1 LQSIFVNLKN
11 NEIVVIIF
19 KKKRVSRMITNTE
32 LEYKGDLY
40 PSEIVSFKQEG
51 DSVYFHT
58 DNSVILKLTV
68 LRDSMIRFRYTT
80 KGYFSNDFSYA
91 IDKSHSHG
99 YNFLEVTEDN
109 HHYQIKT
116 SKVQCRIQKIDMR
129 VSIYDLNENVLLE
142 DELGFHWEESYEY
155 GGNIV
160 KMSKAS
166 KDGECFYGLGDK
178 ATQLNLKGKRVENFA
193 TDQYAFSKD
202 QEPLYKVVP
211 FYIGLQKKESYGIF
225 FDNTFRTYFDF
236 CHERRNV
243 TSFWAEG
250 GEMNYYFIYGPL
262 MQDVVTTYT
271 DLTGKPELPPLWA
284 LGYHQCKWS
293 YYPESN
299 VKEVAAKFRELQ
311 IPCDAIYLDIDYM
324 DGFRCFIWNK
334 NYFPDP
340 KRMVA
345 ELAEDGFK
353 TIVIID
359 PGIKIDKEYSIY
371 KEALEKDYFCKRA
384 DGPFMKGKVWPGECN
399 FPDYTNPEVREW
411 WAGLFKELIS
421 DIGVKGVWNDM
432 NEPAV
437 MEVPNKTFPMDVRHN
452 YDGNPCS
459 HRKAHN
465 IYGTQM
471 ARATYHGV
479 KRFAYPKRPF
489 VITRSAYAGAQRYTS
504 SWTGDNVASWEH
516 LWIANI
522 QVQRMCISGM
532 GFTGSDI
539 GGFAEQPSGELYARW
554 IQLGVFH
561 PFCRTHSSGD
571 HGDQEPWA
579 FDEEV
584 IDITRKFVNLR
595 YQLLPYLYT
604 MFWQYIEEGIP
615 MLKPLV
621 YYDQDDTQT
630 HYRNDEFIFGNQI
643 LVCPILEPNSLG
655 RRMYIPNGQ
664 WYNYWTN
671 EFISGGKEIWVDTK
685 FDQIP
690 IFVKAGA
697 IIPKYPVQQYVGEKE
712 ITELTLD
719 LYFNEGKEKSEIY
732 EDAQDGYDY
741 KKGRYSLLSLQTI
754 GKEKELIVQL
764 HKEGKYITSY
774 STFKINL
781 FGLPFSVKEI
791 EIDNVKIDFDRKSL
805 DKENYLIIDKEFTEL
820 HIIGN

>member
-1 LQSIFVNLKN
+1 
-11 NEIVVIIF
+11 
-19 KKKRVSRMITNTE
+19 MITNTS

-40 PSEIVSFKQEG
+40 PSKIVSYEHEG
-51 DSVYFHT
+51 DSIFFNT
-58 DNSVILKLTV
+58 DNKVILKVTV
-68 LRDSMIRFRYTT
+68 LRDSLIRFRFTT

-91 IDKSHSHG
+91 IDKTQLHG
-99 YNFLEVTEDN
+99 YNFLEVTEEEA
-109 HHYQIKT
+109 YFQIRT
-116 SKVQCRIQKIDMR
+116 SKVKCKIQKADLR
-129 VSIYDLNENVLLE
+129 LSIYDLNDFLILE

-160 KMSKAS
+160 KMSKYA
-166 KDGECFYGLGDK
+166 KDGECYYGLGDK
-178 ATQLNLKGKRVENFA
+178 ATQMNLKGKRVENFA
-193 TDQYAFSKD
+193 TDQYAYQKD

-211 FYIGLQKKESYGIF
+211 FYIGLHNKQSYGIF
-225 FDNTFRTYFDF
+225 FDNTFRTFFDF
-236 CHERRNV
+236 CQERRNV

-250 GEMNYYFIYGPL
+250 GEMNYYFVYGPQ

-271 DLTGKPELPPLWA
+271 DLTGKPELPPLWV

-293 YYPESN
+293 YYPESK
-299 VKEVAAKFRELQ
+299 VKEITSKFRELQ

-324 DGFRCFIWNK
+324 DGFRCFTWNK

-340 KRMVA
+340 KRMVS

-359 PGIKIDKEYSIY
+359 PGIKIDKDYWVY

-384 DGPFMKGKVWPGECN
+384 DGPYMKGKVWPGECN
-399 FPDYTNPEVREW
+399 FPDYTNPVVREW
-411 WAGLFKELIS
+411 WAGLFKELVA

-437 MEVPNKTFPMDVRHN
+437 MEVPNKTFPMDVRHI

-489 VITRSAYAGAQRYTS
+489 VITRSAYSGAQRYTS
-504 SWTGDNVASWEH
+504 SWTGDNVATWEH

-522 QVQRMCISGM
+522 QVQRLSISGM

-539 GGFAEQPSGELYARW
+539 GGFAEQPTGELYARW

-571 HGDQEPWA
+571 HGNQEPWA

-584 IDITRKFVNLR
+584 ISITRKFVSLR

-621 YYDQDDTQT
+621 YFDQDDTQT

-643 LVCPILEPNSLG
+643 LVCPILEPNAVG
-655 RRMYIPNGQ
+655 RRMYIPRGE

-671 EFISGGKEIWVDTK
+671 ELFVGGREIWIDTK
-685 FDQIP
+685 FDEIP
-690 IFVKAGA
+690 VFVKAGA
-697 IIPKYPVQQYVGEKE
+697 IIPKYPVQQYVGELE
-712 ITELTLD
+712 FDELTLD
-719 LYFNEGKEKSEIY
+719 VYYKNGKEQSAVY

-741 KKGRYSLLSLQTI
+741 KKGRYSYLSLRNI
-754 GKEKELIVQL
+754 GKEKELIIQL
-764 HKEGKYITSY
+764 HKEGKYETPY
-774 STFKINL
+774 SKYKINL
-781 FGLPFSVKEI
+781 IGLPFKVKEI
-791 EIDNVKIDFDRKSL
+791 EIDNEIIEFDEISF
-805 DKENYLIIDKEFTEL
+805 EQNNFLIVDKEFNEL
-820 HIIGN
+820 HIIGE

>member
-1 LQSIFVNLKN
+1 
-11 NEIVVIIF
+11 
-19 KKKRVSRMITNTE
+19 MITNTE
-32 LEYKGDLY
+32 LEYKGDMY
-40 PSEIVSFKQEG
+40 PKRIVSFEHDV
-51 DSVYFHT
+51 DSVFFHT
-58 DNSVILKLTV
+58 SNSVILKVTV
-68 LRDSMIRFRYTT
+68 LRDSLIRFRFTT

-99 YNFLEVTEDN
+99 YNFLEVSE
-109 HHYQIKT
+109 HEEFYQIKT
-116 SKVQCRIQKIDMR
+116 SKVKCRIEKSDMR
-129 VSIYDLNENVLLE
+129 LSIYDLEDTIILV

-160 KMSKAS
+160 KMSKSS

-178 ATQLNLKGKRVENFA
+178 ATQMNLKGKRIENFA
-193 TDQYAFSKD
+193 TDQYAFQKD

-211 FYIGLQKKESYGIF
+211 FYIGLHNKKSYGIF
-225 FDNTFRTYFDF
+225 FDNTFRTFFDF

-243 TSFWAEG
+243 TSYWAEG
-250 GEMNYYFIYGPL
+250 GEMNYYFIYGPQ

-299 VKEVAAKFRELQ
+299 LKDVAAKFRELK
-311 IPCDAIYLDIDYM
+311 IPCDALYLDIDYM
-324 DGFRCFIWNK
+324 DGFRCFTWNK

-340 KRMVA
+340 KKMVA

-353 TIVIID
+353 TVVIID

-371 KEALEKDYFCKRA
+371 KEALANDYFCKRA
-384 DGPFMKGKVWPGECN
+384 DGPYMKGKVWPGECN
-399 FPDYTNPEVREW
+399 FPDFTNPTVREW

-437 MEVPNKTFPMDVRHN
+437 MEVPNKTFPMDVRHH

-504 SWTGDNVASWEH
+504 SWTGDNVATWEH

-522 QVQRMCISGM
+522 QVQRMSISGM

-579 FDEEV
+579 FDDEV

-604 MFWQYIEEGIP
+604 MFWQYIEEGVP

-621 YYDQDDTQT
+621 YFDQEDPQT
-630 HYRNDEFIFGNQI
+630 HYRNDEFVFGNQI
-643 LVCPILEPNSLG
+643 LVCPILEPNALG
-655 RRMYIPNGQ
+655 RRMYLPRGE

-671 EFISGGKEIWVDTK
+671 ELCKGGKEIWVDTK

-690 IFVKAGA
+690 IFIKAGS
-697 IIPKYPVQQYVGEKE
+697 IIPKYPVQQYVGELE
-712 ITELTLD
+712 FDELILD
-719 LYFNEGKEKSEIY
+719 IFYKEGKELSVVY

-741 KKGRYSLLSLQTI
+741 KKGRYSFMSFQAT
-754 GKEKELIVQL
+754 GKENELIIQS
-764 HKEGKYITSY
+764 HQEGKYVTNY
-774 STFKINL
+774 SKYKMNL
-781 FGLPFSVKEI
+781 IGLPFKVKTL
-791 EIDNVKIDFDRKSL
+791 EIDNVAVAFDSNTLEKEGYILVEKGFTSFHIMGNL
-805 DKENYLIIDKEFTEL
+805 D
-820 HIIGN
+820 

>member
-1 LQSIFVNLKN
+1 
-11 NEIVVIIF
+11 
-19 KKKRVSRMITNTE
+19 MITNTA

-40 PSEIVSFKQEG
+40 PSKIVSFQHEG
-51 DSVYFHT
+51 DSIFFNT
-58 DNSVILKLTV
+58 DNKVILKVTI
-68 LRDSMIRFRYTT
+68 LRDSLIRFRFTT

-91 IDKSHSHG
+91 IDKSQLHG
-99 YNFLEVTEDN
+99 YNFLELTEEET
-109 HHYQIKT
+109 YFQIKT
-116 SKVQCRIQKIDMR
+116 SKVKCKIQKSDLR
-129 VSIYDLNENVLLE
+129 LSIYDLNDFLILE

-160 KMSKAS
+160 KMSKSS

-178 ATQLNLKGKRVENFA
+178 ATQMNLKGKRVENFA
-193 TDQYAFSKD
+193 TDQYAYQKEQD
-202 QEPLYKVVP
+202 PLYKVVP
-211 FYIGLQKKESYGIF
+211 FYIGLHNKQSYGIF
-225 FDNTFRTYFDF
+225 FDNTFRTFFDF
-236 CHERRNV
+236 CQERRNV

-250 GEMNYYFIYGPL
+250 GEMNYYFIYGPQ
-262 MQDVVTTYT
+262 MQDVVTNYT
-271 DLTGKPELPPLWA
+271 DLTGKPELPPLWV

-293 YYPESN
+293 YYPESK
-299 VKEVAAKFRELQ
+299 VKEITSKFRELQ

-324 DGFRCFIWNK
+324 EGFRCFTWNK

-353 TIVIID
+353 TVVIID
-359 PGIKIDKEYSIY
+359 PGIKIDQDYWVY

-384 DGPFMKGKVWPGECN
+384 DGPYMKGKVWPGECN
-399 FPDYTNPEVREW
+399 FPDYTNPAVREW
-411 WAGLFKELIS
+411 WAGLFKELVA

-437 MEVPNKTFPMDVRHN
+437 MEVPNKTFPMDVRHV

-489 VITRSAYAGAQRYTS
+489 VITRSAYSGAQRYTS
-504 SWTGDNVASWEH
+504 SWTGDNVATWEH

-522 QVQRMCISGM
+522 QVQRMSISGM

-539 GGFAEQPSGELYARW
+539 GGFAEQPTGELYARW

-571 HGDQEPWA
+571 HGNQEPWA

-584 IDITRKFVNLR
+584 INITRKFVSLR

-621 YYDQDDTQT
+621 YFDQDDTQT

-643 LVCPILEPNSLG
+643 LVCPILEPNAVG
-655 RRMYIPNGQ
+655 RRMYIPRGE

-671 EFISGGKEIWVDTK
+671 EFSVGGREVWIDTK
-685 FDQIP
+685 FDEIP
-690 IFVKAGA
+690 VFIKAGA
-697 IIPKYPVQQYVGEKE
+697 VIPKYPVQQYVGELE
-712 ITELTLD
+712 FDELTLD
-719 LYFNEGKEKSEIY
+719 VYYKNGKEKSVVY

-741 KKGRYSLLSLQTI
+741 KKGRYSFLSFRTI
-754 GKEKELIVQL
+754 GKEKELIIQL
-764 HKEGKYITSY
+764 HKEGKYDTPY
-774 STFKINL
+774 SKYKINL
-781 FGLPFSVKEI
+781 IGLPFKVSEI
-791 EIDNVKIDFDRKSL
+791 EIDNEKIQFDKAAF
-805 DKENYLIIDKEFTEL
+805 EVNQFLIVEKGFSEL
-820 HIIGN
+820 HIIGE